1 GHSLGQIADD
11 NRTVGMLAW
20 ASASDVNSILLRPR
34 DRSRQNP
41 GFDVVIPCTRKE
53 FKRHGV
59 PWLELEPTDPKLD
72 LNVYMKAH
80 NLDGPFVPLAELPFT
95 GTAVPTFSRDG
106 KAQLSMIEEPRG
118 PAAQLHPTLS
128 TATKLGFA
136 GPFFRHDSE
145 PDLAWALP
153 TAPGY
158 SLAPGSLEHLRLDPS
173 PRGIELGVLTTSG
186 QLEVPAWEFLAATKT
201 AVLRHQ
207 EDPSRDLLV
216 PVRGY
221 LHRGNLRFDSAI
233 EGFDLN
239 KLKYMIGYE
248 PRLFL
253 LPPPYRFDVEAHT
266 GTRLAK
272 AAPESTAL
280 IPTVAYT
287 HRRTDPEALYQPGP
301 REVLRER
308 DMLGPVL
315 DREGAATLREAVA
328 SRLPGGDWLLTL
340 TLLPLLALS
349 LPAWLGHGVTGAQ
362 HLLGPTSKLARPLV
376 GAMMVAAVITA
387 ATLTL
392 AEIMAATDLA
402 VSVLA
407 EINVLALIAFIP
419 LLRKLGR

>member
-1 GHSLGQIADD
+1 
-11 NRTVGMLAW
+11 MLAW
-20 ASASDVNSILLRPR
+20 ESAKDVNHILLRPR
-34 DRSRQNP
+34 DRARHNP

-59 PWLELEPTDPKLD
+59 PWLELEPVDPKLD
-72 LNVYMKAH
+72 LKVYMKAH
-80 NLDGPFVPLAELPFT
+80 NLDGPFVPLGELPFT
-95 GTAVPTFSRDG
+95 GTAVPTVSRDG
-106 KAQLSMIEEPRG
+106 QAQLSMIEEPRG
-118 PAAQLHPTLS
+118 PAAQLHPALS

-145 PDLAWALP
+145 QELVWALP
-153 TAPGY
+153 AAPGY
-158 SLAPGSLEHLRLDPS
+158 SPAPGELEHLRLDPS
-173 PRGIELGVLTTSG
+173 PRGIELGILTTAG

-201 AVLRHQ
+201 AVLRHLG
-207 EDPSRDLLV
+207 DPSRDLLL
-216 PVRGY
+216 PVRSY
-221 LHRGNLRFDSAI
+221 LHRGNLRFDSAV

-239 KLKYMIGYE
+239 KLKHMIGYE

-272 AAPESTAL
+272 TAPDSTAL
-280 IPTVAYT
+280 VPTLPYT
-287 HRRTDPEALYQPGP
+287 HRRFDPETLYQPGP

-308 DMLGPVL
+308 DMVGPVL
-315 DREGAATLREAVA
+315 DREGAASLREAVA
-328 SRLPGGDWLLTL
+328 SRLPGGDWLLGL

-362 HLLGPTSKLARPLV
+362 HLLGPNSRLARPLV
-376 GAMMVAAVITA
+376 GGLMVAAVITA
-387 ATLTL
+387 ATLSL
-392 AEIMAATDLA
+392 ADMMAVTDLA

-419 LLRKLGR
+419 LLRKLGRKG